1 MKYLISIY
9 LLFCFG
15 FLFSQSLETL
25 AGSGERGL
33 VNGSALTAQFAG
45 LEQTAVD
52 SEGNIYLCDT
62 DNHVI
67 RVITNGVVSTY
78 AGTGVAGDVLGSR
91 ESAQFNFPIGIAIDD
106 EDNIYISDSY
116 NFKIKVIRP
125 DGMVEFIAG
134 TGEEGSMDG
143 DVSMAQFDHPVYLCV
158 DDSNNLFVTGNED
171 NRIRKIDMSTNLVS
185 TYAGSGLGY
194 QDGPSDVARFNRPQG
209 IAIDIEGNLFV
220 GDRDNHVIRK
230 ISPDGM
236 VTTLAGTGF
245 AGYFDGAGSQAA
257 FNGPKGVAVDAFGN
271 VYVADRLNFVVRKI
285 DPEGVVSTVAG
296 MPGISGYEDGGFLEG
311 NLIGRAV
318 AVMLIDEETVVVT
331 DWENEV
337 IRILDLSTSTSV
349 TNLERNNT
357 IYLTPNPASH
367 TTLIKGELG
376 DIYTVVVY
384 DASGRFISSGAK
396 RSVDLEYLSSGI
408 YYVKI
413 FNEAYSNVEKLII
426 E

>member
-78 AGTGVAGDVLGSR
+78 AGTGAAGDVLGSR
-91 ESAQFNFPIGIAIDD
+91 ESAKFNFPIGIAIDD

-143 DVSMAQFDHPVYLCV
+143 GVSMAQFDHPVYLCV

-257 FNGPKGVAVDAFGN
+257 FN
-271 VYVADRLNFVVRKI
+271 L
-285 DPEGVVSTVAG
+285 S
-296 MPGISGYEDGGFLEG
+296 
-311 NLIGRAV
+311 LIH
-318 AVMLIDEETVVVT
+318 I
-331 DWENEV
+331 
-337 IRILDLSTSTSV
+337 
-349 TNLERNNT
+349 
-357 IYLTPNPASH
+357 
-367 TTLIKGELG
+367 
-376 DIYTVVVY
+376 
-384 DASGRFISSGAK
+384 
-396 RSVDLEYLSSGI
+396 
-408 YYVKI
+408 
-413 FNEAYSNVEKLII
+413 
-426 E
+426 